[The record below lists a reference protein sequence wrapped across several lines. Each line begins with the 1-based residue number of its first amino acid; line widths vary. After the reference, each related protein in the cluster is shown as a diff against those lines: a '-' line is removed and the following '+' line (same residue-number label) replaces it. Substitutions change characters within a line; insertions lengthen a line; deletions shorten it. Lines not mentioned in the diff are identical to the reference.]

1 MCHTLD
7 DIKTIHDTAEQN
19 ASEPE
24 ELDTPES
31 EVVPVRNPEE
41 PPASTKPATMP
52 PPTIM
57 PVTFEVLKRD
67 QAILALINSANEQL
81 GVLGYTEHGTRHANL
96 VAHIAHNI
104 LARLGFSE
112 REAQLAAIGGYLHD
126 IGNVLTRHN
135 HAQHGGL
142 ISMDQLLRL
151 GMDPAEIGQIM
162 GTVGNHE
169 EASGGEPVNAMSA
182 AVIIADK
189 ADVHRSRVR
198 NPNPTA
204 FDIHDRVNYA
214 SQHSFVRVDGE
225 KKTIT
230 LELTID
236 TSIASVVEY
245 FEIFLSRMLATR
257 KAAQFLDCDF
267 GLVINKNRLL

>member
-1 MCHTLD
+1 MCHTFD
-7 DIKTIHDTAEQN
+7 DIKTVHDHGDRNAVEQEQQNN
-19 ASEPE
+19 A
-24 ELDTPES
+24 ES
-31 EVVPVRNPEE
+31 EVVPMRNPEE
-41 PPASTKPATMP
+41 PPASTQPATVEP
-52 PPTIM
+52 PAIM
-57 PVTFEVLKRD
+57 PVTFEMLKRD

-112 REAQLAAIGGYLHD
+112 REAQLAAVGGYLHD

-135 HAQHGGL
+135 HAQNGGL

-169 EASGGEPVNAMSA
+169 EASGGEPVNPMSA